1 MFSSEASGRAILR
14 ETCPGDDKF
23 RKTDDGPLVTIEL
36 CFQEKYNYIIN
47 TFY

>member
-1 MFSSEASGRAILR
+1 MFSSWPSGRAILR

-23 RKTDDGPLVTIEL
+23 RKTDDGLLVILEL
-36 CFQEKYNYIIN
+36 SFQEKYNYIIN